1 MALVRTI
8 AKQGDPKTG
17 RVLDEIIRDIEY
29 LTAPHA
35 YRSPL
40 LAAAES
46 YDHTKASANAAMT
59 FVASLPTT
67 YLEHFP
73 ADLMEETAEVSTY
86 RCNLGQKDE
95 MLMLRKVQKGSTDLK
110 SIMCLTSLPKK
121 LARRLII
128 CNPSAFPPFWASQF
142 VLKACRH
149 CSKQPFVI
157 A

>member
-1 MALVRTI
+1 MYLFFLKIANKSYALAIPTGGYFCRCDEADAQAATEESLWKLKATFFLMALVRTI

-46 YDHTKASANAAMT
+46 YDQTKASATAAMT

-73 ADLMEETAEVSTY
+73 ADLKEETAEVST
-86 RCNLGQKDE
+86 C
-95 MLMLRKVQKGSTDLK
+95 
-110 SIMCLTSLPKK
+110 C
-121 LARRLII
+121 
-128 CNPSAFPPFWASQF
+128 
-142 VLKACRH
+142 
-149 CSKQPFVI
+149 
-157 A
+157 

>member
-46 YDHTKASANAAMT
+46 YDHTKASAKCCHDICGIAANHLLGT
-59 FVASLPTT
+59 FPSRFDGGDSRGKHLSLQSRT
-67 YLEHFP
+67 
-73 ADLMEETAEVSTY
+73 
-86 RCNLGQKDE
+86 
-95 MLMLRKVQKGSTDLK
+95 KG
-110 SIMCLTSLPKK
+110 
-121 LARRLII
+121 
-128 CNPSAFPPFWASQF
+128 
-142 VLKACRH
+142 
-149 CSKQPFVI
+149 
-157 A
+157 